1 MTTRLTTT
9 PEQGATALS
18 DMSDPAEA
26 ERVGRLIESAKREGS
41 LSWIGV
47 QFSPDRAEPI
57 IEDFKRYYGLESLE
71 VEYSYTPTGEI
82 IKRVEEGLRN
92 QSNVIDVVWTS
103 SPAWYRDL
111 LRRGEIMRYESP
123 FYRDYSLSDRNG
135 MSEPGYWVSDAYTF
149 IPLYNPSSVER
160 HGIRDFK
167 PESWSD
173 FADPRLLCAISMIDV
188 AVSTTAAPVLAG
200 ITKAMGDEWLEKL
213 GRNKLTLHARGGD
226 GREGVGSGEHAIT
239 MFGTPADTLALLERG
254 IKVQQIFPK
263 EGVVLIPFT
272 PIILNRAPH
281 SSAARLF
288 IDFVRSPH
296 GTQMAMATKGE
307 ALIFFGRPGVTS
319 TYPHLLPASEDVVAI
334 PFDWDAEATNEAIET
349 FREKA
354 RRAGIVRNQTV

>member
-1 MTTRLTTT
+1 MTIRPNT
-9 PEQGATALS
+9 PPDKGARALS
-18 DMSDPAEA
+18 DIRDPAEA
-26 ERVGRLIESAKREGS
+26 DRVRRLIEGAKREGS

-57 IEDFKRYYGLESLE
+57 IEEFRRYYGLERLE
-71 VEYSYTPTGEI
+71 VKYSYTPTSEI
-82 IKRVEEGLRN
+82 IKRVEEGLRD
-92 QSNVIDVVWTS
+92 QGNVIDVVWTS

-123 FYRDYSLSDRNG
+123 FYSDYSLSDQNG
-135 MSEPGYWVSDAYTF
+135 TSQPGYWVSDAYTF

-160 HGIRDFK
+160 RGIKDFK
-167 PESWSD
+167 PESWGD
-173 FADPRLLCAISMIDV
+173 FVDPRLLGAISMIDV

-200 ITKAMGDEWLEKL
+200 IAKAMGDEWLEKL
-213 GRNKLTLHARGGD
+213 GKTKPTLHARGGD

-254 IKVQQIFPK
+254 ITVEQVFPK

-288 IDFVRSPH
+288 IDFVRSPY
-296 GTQMAMATKGE
+296 GTQTAMAVRGE
-307 ALIFFGRPGVTS
+307 ALIFFGRPGVIS
-319 TYPHLLPASEDVVAI
+319 KYPHLLPASEDVVAI
-334 PFDWDAEATNEAIET
+334 PFDWDSEATNEAIET
-349 FREKA
+349 FRAKA
-354 RRAGIVRNQTV
+354 RRAGIARS

>member
-1 MTTRLTTT
+1 MTTRST
-9 PEQGATALS
+9 PTGEQGATALS
-18 DMSDPAEA
+18 DIKDPAEA
-26 ERVGRLIESAKREGS
+26 ERVRRLIEGANSEGS

-57 IEDFKRYYGLESLE
+57 IAEFKRYYGLESLE

-82 IKRVEEGLRN
+82 IKRVEEGLRD
-92 QSNVIDVVWTS
+92 QSNAIDIVWTS

-111 LRRGEIMRYESP
+111 LRRGEVMRYESP

-149 IPLYNPSSVER
+149 IPLYNPASVER
-160 HGIRDFK
+160 HGIGSFK
-167 PESWSD
+167 PKSWAD
-173 FADPRLLCAISMIDV
+173 FVDPRLLGAISIIDV
-188 AVSTTAAPVLAG
+188 AASTTAAPVLAG
-200 ITKAMGDEWLEKL
+200 ITKAMGDEWLENL
-213 GRNKLTLHARGGD
+213 GKNKLTLHLRGGD

-254 IKVQQIFPK
+254 IKVEQVFPK

-272 PIILNRAPH
+272 PIILKRAPH
-281 SSAARLF
+281 SSAAQLF

-296 GTQMAMATKGE
+296 GTQAAMATLGE

-319 TYPHLLPASEDVVAI
+319 KYPHLLPASEDVNAI
-334 PFDWDAEATNEAIET
+334 PFDWDTEATNEAIEA
-349 FREKA
+349 FRVKA
-354 RRAGIVRNQTV
+354 RSAGIVRT